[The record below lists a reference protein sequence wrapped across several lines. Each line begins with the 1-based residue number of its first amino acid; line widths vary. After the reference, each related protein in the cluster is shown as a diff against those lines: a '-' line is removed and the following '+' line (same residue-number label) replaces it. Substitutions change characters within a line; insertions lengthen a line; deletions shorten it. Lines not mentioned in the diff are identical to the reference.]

1 MKNSS
6 FVSPLIPSGKVIKG
20 GVQVFIFCSIAG
32 ILLSMWWK
40 RPAGLADIVAETNGF
55 YLLFLLPMVFLDY
68 WLGGWRYRLFLNGK
82 ELPFVSQWDCMRS
95 NWANMFMG
103 AATPFQTGGAP
114 AQFYILWRKGV
125 SVTDSLVVSLVN
137 YVATLVFFLLASVI
151 AVLLLPG
158 NLFGANFSTIFRG
171 GFALI
176 TGVVSLVLIVIL
188 IPQAGSAILRTLI
201 GILPING
208 EKKKKLLEK
217 IASELHRFHTGFR
230 SIYRHNKSGILLTIL
245 ATLTMYFN
253 KYLIGYVIML
263 GLGQFVPLDVFLG
276 VQVIQML
283 LLYFAPTP
291 GASGLAEV
299 SSVWLMGKL
308 MAEPLLVVYTVIQ
321 RLATTILAALIGGM
335 VLIREVRSNEKEPKV
350 FIRVSPDADK

>member
-1 MKNSS
+1 M
-6 FVSPLIPSGKVIKG
+6 PSGKVIRG
-20 GVQVFIFCSIAG
+20 GVQIFVLCSVAG

-40 RPAGLADIVAETNGF
+40 RPAGLADIVAEINW
-55 YLLFLLPMVFLDY
+55 LFLLLLIPMIFLDY

-125 SVTDSLVVSLVN
+125 SVTESLVVSLVN
-137 YVATLVFFLLASVI
+137 YIATLVFFLLASVI
-151 AVLLLPG
+151 AVLLLPD
-158 NLFGANFSTIFRG
+158 NLFGENFSAVFRG

-176 TGVVSLVLIVIL
+176 AGVVSLVLIVIL
-188 IPQAGSAILRTLI
+188 IPQAGSSIVRTLI
-201 GILPING
+201 GILPMHEG
-208 EKKKKLLEK
+208 KKKILQEK
-217 IASELHRFHTGFR
+217 ITSELHRFHMGFR
-230 SIYRHNKSGILLTIL
+230 SISRNNKRGIALTIL
-245 ATLTMYFN
+245 ATLMMYFN
-253 KYLIGYVIML
+253 KYMIGYVIMT
-263 GLGQFVPLDVFLG
+263 GLGQSVPLDVFIG

-299 SSVWLMGKL
+299 SSVWLMGRL
-308 MAEPLLVVYTVIQ
+308 MPEPLLVVYTVIQ
-321 RLATTILAALIGGM
+321 RLATTILAAFIGGM
-335 VLIREVRSNEKEPKV
+335 VMIQEVRKSDKEPRM
-350 FIRVSPDADK
+350 FIPVSPDVDK